1 VDTTSFEP
9 TTPIEA
15 GALAEAPAHEACEQ
29 CGAPVD
35 TAQRYCVVCGSRRRH
50 APDPAARFLS
60 ASTSRSRSAARGASG
75 AAPPRRS
82 SPGVGT
88 ALMLALIPIAIGLGV
103 LVGRASNNADGK
115 LLAALRAQKPEIVNV
130 GGAGGGTATKPA
142 SSGASVATLTSS
154 FPLPSG
160 YSVQLSTLAPGTT
173 QSAASAAEKAAR
185 GKGATGVGL
194 VNQADYT
201 ILPKPPAGAYVIYAG
216 AYKTRAAA
224 EGALAALRKKF
235 RGARVIAL
243 KSSSSGSSAAGAGR
257 ALATTRYGTAN
268 QVTGFK
274 ATPSALAQ
282 GAQTVNRIA
291 KTIGKSY
298 VGSQAGL
305 PSQISVP

>member
-1 VDTTSFEP
+1 MDTTTYEP
-9 TTPIEA
+9 TTPIA
-15 GALAEAPAHEACEQ
+15 AAPLAEAPAHEACEH

-60 ASTSRSRSAARGASG
+60 ASTGRSRSAARGASG
-75 AAPPRRS
+75 APPPRRS

-88 ALMLALIPIAIGLGV
+88 ALLLALIPLAIGLGV
-103 LVGRASNNADGK
+103 LVGRGSNNGDGK

-130 GGAGGGTATKPA
+130 GGGGGGTATKTA
-142 SSGASVATLTSS
+142 SSGTSVATLTSS

-160 YSVQLSTLAPGTT
+160 YSVQLSTLPPGTT

-185 GKGATGVGL
+185 DKGATGVGL
-194 VNQADYT
+194 VSQSDYT
-201 ILPKPPAGAYVIYAG
+201 ILPRPPAGAYVIYAG

-224 EGALAALRKKF
+224 EGVLAGLRKKF

-243 KSSSSGSSAAGAGR
+243 KSSSSGSSPAGAGK

-274 ATPSALAQ
+274 ATPAALAQ

-298 VGSQAGL
+298 VGSQTGL